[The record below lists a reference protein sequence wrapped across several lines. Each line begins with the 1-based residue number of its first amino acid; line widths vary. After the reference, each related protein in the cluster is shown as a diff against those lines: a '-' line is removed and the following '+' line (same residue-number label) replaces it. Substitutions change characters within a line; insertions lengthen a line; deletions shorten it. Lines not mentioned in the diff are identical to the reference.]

1 MEPIHRIRKFIFDNS
16 LDFNVTTFNVEGVTR
31 RRIRPMWSPELAQDL
46 QAYHGIDIESE
57 LTRLLSE
64 EITRNIDRETINN
77 ITQDLVTVQ
86 PLNEPQG
93 RLFYFDF
100 QYEGTEPYPNVYGDG
115 SWSIG
120 NTFESS
126 IGFKIEIL
134 PHKFI

>member
-16 LDFNVTTFNVEGVTR
+16 LNFNVNTFNVEGVTR
-31 RRIRPMWSPELAQDL
+31 RLHATWSPELAQDL

-64 EITRNIDRETINN
+64 EITRNIDREIINN
-77 ITQDLVTVQ
+77 ITQDLITVQ

-100 QYEGTEPYPNVYGDG
+100 QYEETEPYPNVYGDG
-115 SWSIG
+115 SWSLG
-120 NTFESS
+120 NHFESS
-126 IGFKIEIL
+126 IGFKLEIL

>member
-1 MEPIHRIRKFIFDNS
+1 MEPVLKIPKFIFDNS
-16 LDFNVTTFNVEGVTR
+16 LNFNVTTFNVERDTR
-31 RRIRPMWSPELAQDL
+31 TIHAMWSPELAQDL

-64 EITRNIDRETINN
+64 EITRNIDREIINN
-77 ITQDLVTVQ
+77 ITQDLITVQ

-100 QYEGTEPYPNVYGDG
+100 QYENTEPYPNVYGDG
-115 SWSIG
+115 SWSLR
-120 NTFESS
+120 NLFESS
-126 IGFKIEIL
+126 IGFKLEIL